1 MPLDLGEATP
11 HTVRLTAVD
20 GVLQAFLTDGAC
32 RADGLGVGRT
42 GLRDGEEHGRI
53 RVAAGG
59 VVEPIRA
66 RGGRGNSRH
75 VGRVTPFGGRFI
87 PTRTACQPPNPGSPS
102 LLHQDRKSR
111 STNSGGRCARTGGA
125 WPSNRSISTS
135 TCCPLEPCARRD
147 DPRSAVRT
155 FGLPCTHSEFG
166 AAGSSGSYQA
176 PVDRL
181 TTRGRTSVVTIA
193 PARHAPRS

>member
-11 HTVRLTAVD
+11 HTVRLTGVD

-53 RVAAGG
+53 RVAAGR

-75 VGRVTPFGGRFI
+75 VSRVTPFGGRFI
-87 PTRTACQPPNPGSPS
+87 PTRTACQPPVHPDPRASYI
-102 LLHQDRKSR
+102 RIA
-111 STNSGGRCARTGGA
+111 GR
-125 WPSNRSISTS
+125 
-135 TCCPLEPCARRD
+135 ARRT
-147 DPRSAVRT
+147 R
-155 FGLPCTHSEFG
+155 
-166 AAGSSGSYQA
+166 AADA
-176 PVDRL
+176 
-181 TTRGRTSVVTIA
+181 
-193 PARHAPRS
+193 